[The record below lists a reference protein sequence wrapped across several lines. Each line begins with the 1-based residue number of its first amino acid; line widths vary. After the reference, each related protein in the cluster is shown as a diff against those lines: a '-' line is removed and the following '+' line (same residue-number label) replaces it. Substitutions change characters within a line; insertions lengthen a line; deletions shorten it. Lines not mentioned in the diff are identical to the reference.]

1 MEFYRGIRNAFLLA
15 IPYRIIIIALLIHY
29 LAN

>member
-15 IPYRIIIIALLIHY
+15 IPCWIIIIALLVHY